1 MAQFLHVKTDVCS
14 FLVKTWSIMKRDSTK
29 RSCSSGAAVCLLKTH
44 RKTAVPEYLFDEIVG
59 LQSGTLLKN
68 RPRRRCFAVNFT
80 RFFKN
85 LFHRILWCFCFWIL
99 KPSHMSRY
107 HNKDMKTT
115 SITAMF
121 LITLP
126 TLKIFFLC
134 WDNLGSHHP
143 EQVCEITD
151 IFKGNTS
158 GGVQLYFGAGQQEKY
173 IYSRYTVWPLYF
185 LT

>member
-1 MAQFLHVKTDVCS
+1 
-14 FLVKTWSIMKRDSTK
+14 MKRDFTK

-44 RKTAVPEYLFDEIVG
+44 RKTPVPEYLFDEIVG

-80 RFFKN
+80 RFF
-85 LFHRILWCFCFWIL
+85 
-99 KPSHMSRY
+99 
-107 HNKDMKTT
+107 
-115 SITAMF
+115 MF

-126 TLKIFFLC
+126 TLKIFFVC

-158 GGVQLYFGAGQQEKY
+158 GGVQLYFGAGQQEKSIY
-173 IYSRYTVWPLYF
+173 IADTRCDRYIF
-185 LT
+185 